1 MASTDRLLAARVAVA
16 QIMGRCAHT
25 ADTGDGDG
33 YAAMF
38 TPDGII
44 EGLPNG
50 PFHGRQAI
58 ADYYN
63 SRQIED
69 PPRRHHVSTIDT
81 WFDADGVLRSRSY
94 FAIVGANLVSGYYE
108 IAFEPAGED
117 WLIKHKVTHIERRVQ
132 W

>member
-1 MASTDRLLAARVAVA
+1 MGSTDRLTTARVAVA
-16 QIMGRCAHT
+16 QVMARCAFT

-38 TPDGII
+38 TEDGVI

-50 PFHGRQAI
+50 PFHGRGEI
-58 ADYYN
+58 AGYYN

-81 WFDADGVLRSRSY
+81 WFDELGVLRSRSY
-94 FAIVGANLVSGYYE
+94 FAIVGANLVAGYYE
-108 IAFEPAGED
+108 IEFEPSGQE
-117 WLIKHKVTHIERRVQ
+117 WLIKHKVTHIERRIQ